1 MVAITF
7 PLESVDRRELVVA
20 VRRRTFENE
29 SIPENVL
36 LSERSV
42 VEAVL
47 SVPVSVI
54 GDEPMIVNEEHD
66 TLPEHEAV
74 VVAISSREKFTEED
88 VTVSLIG

>member
-1 MVAITF
+1 VVAITF